1 MNAPAPFPAFPTTQ
15 RFASVGDIQPSL
27 LRLCKSID
35 SFEPISAVFGQAGV
49 GKTLLAQLL
58 QQQYQETHRTIALL
72 DGSITHSVDLLQYLV
87 DSFEQEAMG
96 RDETTLRLQLKQC
109 LRNDSDPPRQIL
121 LIIDNAQRLTAD
133 AIEAVQSVTDIMIDD
148 HPRIQS
154 ILLGTQKL
162 EDMLI
167 GSCSESLSQRISTRC
182 YLHAMNEAET
192 KAYIHQTIARFNAD
206 PSETI
211 TDAAISALH
220 HSTGGTPRLINQLM
234 TESIDLA
241 AETDQSQ
248 IDEALIQSAWA
259 SLQQLPDPNAEKPEA
274 HETGDIEFGELSEF
288 GEEGSGAFEPVQ
300 TTHQAVRD
308 AENTGTIT
316 FELEADSPSTNDFV
330 QNANDADHEHHDNA
344 QPMQQAAL
352 TPLLPELDYP
362 VVIQSSDEAI
372 CDHDYTTQEANPCL
386 ESIIEEKLGVADY
399 KAKHSPSDH
408 PNSRNQNSNDFL
420 EQSGEFDSHT
430 HRAEIESLIDEELP
444 NAYIEQSDED
454 FDADAER
461 HALISL
467 LGEGHASEIMES
479 RLNQPV
485 GPVIDVDAIDD
496 LNRDTPQTNHAPRI
510 SDAPRTKPTRSESD
524 SQKHGRRVTRQENS
538 ESVMGNEEQTLLF
551 DPPHTQPTRTT
562 PTADDVNA
570 MLRRMRQARGA

>member
-1 MNAPAPFPAFPTTQ
+1 MNAPAPFPAFPSTQ
-15 RFASVGDIQPSL
+15 RFVSVGDIQPSL
-27 LRLCKSID
+27 LRICKSID
-35 SFEPISAVFGQAGV
+35 SFEPICAVFGQAGV

-72 DGSITHSVDLLQYLV
+72 DGSIADSVDLLQYLV
-87 DSFEQEAMG
+87 DSFEQEATG
-96 RDETTLRLQLKQC
+96 RDETALRLQLRKC
-109 LRNDSDPPRQIL
+109 LRHDSDPPRQIL
-121 LIIDNAQRLTAD
+121 LIIDNAQRLTAK
-133 AIEAVQSVTDIMIDD
+133 AFEAVQSVTDIMIDD
-148 HPRIQS
+148 RPRIQS

-167 GSCSESLSQRISTRC
+167 GSCSESLSQRIATRC
-182 YLHAMNEAET
+182 YLHALNEAET
-192 KAYIHQTIARFNAD
+192 KAYIHQTITRFNAD

-241 AETDQSQ
+241 AETEQSQ

-259 SLQQLPDPNAEKPEA
+259 SLQQLPDPNADKLEVA
-274 HETGDIEFGELSEF
+274 DTGEIEFGELSEF
-288 GEEGSGAFEPVQ
+288 GDEGSEVFEPV
-300 TTHQAVRD
+300 HASDQAVCD
-308 AENTGTIT
+308 AENAGKIT
-316 FELEADSPSTNDFV
+316 FELETDSPSTDDIA
-330 QNANDADHEHHDNA
+330 QYANNVTPEHHDNA
-344 QPMQQAAL
+344 QSMQEAAL
-352 TPLLPELDYP
+352 KPLLPELDYP

-372 CDHDYTTQEANPCL
+372 CDHDYASQKADPCL

-399 KAKHSPSDH
+399 KARNTPSEH
-408 PNSRNQNSNDFL
+408 PNSGNQNTHVFL
-420 EQSGEFDSHT
+420 EQAGEFDPRT

-461 HALISL
+461 RALISL
-467 LGEGHASEIMES
+467 LGEGHATEIMES

-485 GPVIDVDAIDD
+485 GPVIDVDAIND
-496 LNRDTPQTNHAPRI
+496 LNRGTPQTGN
-510 SDAPRTKPTRSESD
+510 STRTKPTRSESE
-524 SQKHGRRVTRQENS
+524 SQKDGHRVTRQEITGS
-538 ESVMGNEEQTLLF
+538 AIGNEEQTLLF
-551 DPPHTQPTRTT
+551 DPPHAHPTRTT